1 MKILISACLLGVSCK
16 YNGGDNLCPDLLKLA
31 REHIVLPVC
40 PEQLGGLPTPR
51 PPAECLGGR
60 VLTQDGRDVTEF
72 YQKGALETVRL
83 SRLLGAEAAVFKAR
97 SPSCGCGARYDGSF
111 THTVIPENGMTAEAL
126 LSLGL
131 PVYTESTYF
140 NLFQEGKKS
149 DDG

>member
-1 MKILISACLLGVSCK
+1 M
-16 YNGGDNLCPDLLKLA
+16 
-31 REHIVLPVC
+31 
-40 PEQLGGLPTPR
+40 
-51 PPAECLGGR
+51 
-60 VLTQDGRDVTEF
+60 TEF

-83 SRLLGAEAAVFKAR
+83 ARLLGAEAAVFKAR

-140 NLFQEGKKS
+140 NLFQEGKNPMMDELCHAFGKTTGRHVFCKTLHAGKFLPGNRPFFAH
-149 DDG
+149 DWKQF